1 MHKVVILSLIALA
14 GICAAPQQ
22 AMCQPVGGGGDL
34 GEITSFVP
42 FVNNVQNETDYDWGD
57 DLKVTAEATVTNSLN
72 ATKYFRIV
80 ISAYEVGTPNHL
92 VGSYSSTVE
101 LDPDEEHNFAGTLQW
116 ESEPDIEQYLFTV
129 ELVYLDSIG
138 GLEQAIGIDADN
150 EVFNLQ

>member
-1 MHKVVILSLIALA
+1 MGKDDHQVNSVSQVAVNGFGSVSNPVAIATGRPKATRNQQVLCGVGFAKIDLARVVTKRVLY
-14 GICAAPQQ
+14 
-22 AMCQPVGGGGDL
+22 
-34 GEITSFVP
+34 GE
-42 FVNNVQNETDYDWGD
+42 
-57 DLKVTAEATVTNSLN
+57 
-72 ATKYFRIV
+72 
-80 ISAYEVGTPNHL
+80 EVGTPNHL